1 MKSKIK
7 TKVCH
12 IASFLNY
19 SLFFEAIGQFLDKEK
34 YEVSFIFLN
43 PEVSPLEKYLAKRGH
58 RVEHIEY
65 RSKKQ
70 LLSAI
75 LRIRKLLKDIGPDIV
90 HTHLA
95 DGSLAGLIAAKTS
108 GFKRRLHTRHHS
120 TECHVY
126 YPHGVYYD
134 RLVNRLSSRIIATT
148 GIVKETLLEREGAPG
163 EKIRLITYGYDLS
176 RFDNDDLTSTDIGR
190 KYDLD
195 GHYPVVGVISR
206 FVEWK
211 GVHYIIPA
219 FAKLTEKYPKA
230 KLVLANAVGNYSPVL
245 DAMLE
250 EELKPDQF
258 VKIEFEP
265 RVFDLYKNFDLF
277 VHVPVTRDVE
287 AFGQTYIEALYSEVP
302 SIFTVSGIAHDFIE
316 DREHALIVPHCD
328 SEAIYLAM
336 ELLLEDEALRAHVAK
351 KGKTEVRKRFGGEAL
366 ATQLDELYDEM
377 MAVA

>member
-1 MKSKIK
+1 MKSKTK

-19 SLFFEAIGQFLDKEK
+19 SLFFEALGQFPDKEK

-43 PEVSPLEKYLAKRGH
+43 PEISPLESLLAERGH
-58 RVEHIEY
+58 RVEHVEY
-65 RSKKQ
+65 RTKKQ

-75 LRIRKLLKDIGPDIV
+75 LRIRKLLKGIGPDIV

-95 DGSLAGLIAAKTS
+95 DASLAGLIAAKTG
-108 GFKRRLHTRHHS
+108 GFKRRLHTRHHA

-126 YPHGVYYD
+126 YPHAVYYD
-134 RLVNRLSSRIIATT
+134 RLINRLSSRIIATT
-148 GIVKETLLEREGAPG
+148 GIVKETLLKREGVPE

-176 RFDNDDLTSTDIGR
+176 RFENDDMTTADLGR
-190 KYDLD
+190 KYDLS

-245 DAMLE
+245 DAMIE
-250 EELKPDQF
+250 KELRPDQF

-265 RVFDLYKNFDLF
+265 KIFDLYKNFDLF

-302 SIFTVSGIAHDFIE
+302 SIFTVSGIAHDFIQ
-316 DREHALIVPHCD
+316 DREHALIVPHRD
-328 SEAIYLAM
+328 SEAITRAM
-336 ELLLEDEALRAHVAK
+336 ESLLEDEVLRAGIVR
-351 KGKTEVRKRFGGEAL
+351 KGKAEVGKRFGGVTL
-366 ATQLDELYDEM
+366 AAGMDGLYDEM
-377 MAVA
+377 MAF